1 MIKTMRPILSA
12 GIIALCVVAL
22 TGGKLPAANAQG
34 RTVAVGET
42 FLGIRL
48 DKDRFSDVMR
58 RYGSPHEI
66 QAGGPRL
73 TDSMIPVAPPAG
85 ATGMPGAPGSPPMLP
100 GFGGGQSPAPGGFP
114 NSGGS
119 GSRGSNGGTGQDDKI
134 LYTDQKQTTW
144 WYHFPRKNK
153 PAYHYSFTFN
163 KEGRVIQIQEYGFYD
178 GGKTK
183 DGVGLG
189 SSLGDVLR
197 IYGFSNDGERGEN
210 DKLTLRYGGTNRMAF
225 QLTGNKVLGIT
236 LARVR

>member
-1 MIKTMRPILSA
+1 MKTTRRIFSA
-12 GIIALCVVAL
+12 AVTALCVLTL
-22 TGGKLPAANAQG
+22 TGGKQAPASAQG
-34 RTVAVGET
+34 RTVAIGET

-48 DKDRFSDVMR
+48 DKDRFNDVMR

-73 TDSMIPVAPPAG
+73 TESMIPVAPPAG
-85 ATGMPGAPGSPPMLP
+85 GTPGAPGMSGAPGAPPTLP
-100 GFGGGQSPAPGGFP
+100 GFGGGASPGGFG
-114 NSGGS
+114 GGS
-119 GSRGSNGGTGQDDKI
+119 GSRGSNGNSEDDKI
-134 LYTDQKQTTW
+134 LYTEQSQTTW

-153 PAYHYSFTFN
+153 PSYHYSFTFN
-163 KEGRVIQIQEYGFYD
+163 KEGRVIQIQEFGFYD

-197 IYGFSNDGERGEN
+197 IYGFSNDGERGDN

>member
-1 MIKTMRPILSA
+1 MRTTRRILSA
-12 GIIALCVVAL
+12 AMTALCVLTL
-22 TGGKLPAANAQG
+22 TGGKQAPANAQG
-34 RTVAVGET
+34 RTVAIGET

-73 TDSMIPVAPPAG
+73 TESMIPAAPPAG
-85 ATGMPGAPGSPPMLP
+85 GMSGAPGAPPPLPGFPSGAPGAPG
-100 GFGGGQSPAPGGFP
+100 GGFP
-114 NSGGS
+114 TPGGGS
-119 GSRGSNGGTGQDDKI
+119 GSRGANGTSQDDKI
-134 LYTDQKQTTW
+134 LYTEVKQTTW

-163 KEGRVIQIQEYGFYD
+163 KEGRVIQIQEYGFFD

-189 SSLGDVLR
+189 ASLGDVLR
-197 IYGFSNDGERGEN
+197 VYGFSNDGERGDN
-210 DKLTLRYGGTNRMAF
+210 DKLVLRYGGTNRMAF